1 MTKVFV
7 SYRRDDSK
15 ASTGRIADRLRAQF
29 GESAIFQDIES
40 IKLGVDFRTTLSERL
55 DQCDVFLAII
65 GDEWAGTDEGGGRR
79 IDRESDAVRQEVAAA
94 LARKSVPV
102 IPVLVGDNPIPAE
115 EDLPDNLKE
124 LHYRNAIKA
133 PSDDT
138 FNDQMEKLIEAVEEI
153 LAAVT
158 ETESQEPAVEVERTA
173 DTDPAPAP
181 VPTPSPETPV
191 PPKESGGGSGKAIVT
206 LIVIGAV
213 SAAAWYFWP
222 REVDIRFQYE
232 GENPLS
238 IEYGDEHIVRLQAV
252 DSKGERIEDIPDL
265 DGQYEFRWENTLG
278 NQLSVGE
285 FKEEDEPYTRVLSG
299 IPLGGADEGSSVVTV
314 VIKNLNKVTTRRM
327 DPITVTISYDE
338 TAATAASNIT
348 DRLTD
353 IRVSTTDLIS
363 QLETLVPT
371 KSARLRPGTVDDI
384 NEMLTDLRALAKTR
398 IVAESADPDEMTVG
412 RRLKHWLAWDGQI
425 DSIRDIDGM
434 QIAGMSAKVA
444 ALQDTTR
451 LVGELQT
458 YESCSSGSPPSC
470 TNQTSNF
477 TPNDRIFVKFE
488 YLRSSA
494 DGSEILSFEVPGHAD
509 NPTYEASQL
518 TYPSY
523 HVFGARQAGE
533 YEIRMLNGRGDLIG
547 KSSVTVRN

>member
-102 IPVLVGDNPIPAE
+102 IPVLVGDDPIPAE

-138 FNDQMEKLIEAVEEI
+138 FNDQMERLIEAVEEI
-153 LAAVT
+153 LAAAT
-158 ETESQEPAVEVERTA
+158 ETESQQPAVGVERTA
-173 DTDPAPAP
+173 DTDSAPAP

-191 PPKESGGGSGKAIVT
+191 LPKKSGGGSGKAIVA

-278 NQLSVGE
+278 NQLSVCE
-285 FKEEDEPYTRVLSG
+285 FQGRVWRINSERINGGQLR
-299 IPLGGADEGSSVVTV
+299 LGVRKA
-314 VIKNLNKVTTRRM
+314 IFKRF
-327 DPITVTISYDE
+327 
-338 TAATAASNIT
+338 SNT
-348 DRLTD
+348 
-353 IRVSTTDLIS
+353 
-363 QLETLVPT
+363 P
-371 KSARLRPGTVDDI
+371 
-384 NEMLTDLRALAKTR
+384 
-398 IVAESADPDEMTVG
+398 
-412 RRLKHWLAWDGQI
+412 QI
-425 DSIRDIDGM
+425 W
-434 QIAGMSAKVA
+434 Q
-444 ALQDTTR
+444 
-451 LVGELQT
+451 
-458 YESCSSGSPPSC
+458 SCFSLG
-470 TNQTSNF
+470 
-477 TPNDRIFVKFE
+477 
-488 YLRSSA
+488 
-494 DGSEILSFEVPGHAD
+494 
-509 NPTYEASQL
+509 
-518 TYPSY
+518 
-523 HVFGARQAGE
+523 
-533 YEIRMLNGRGDLIG
+533 
-547 KSSVTVRN
+547 